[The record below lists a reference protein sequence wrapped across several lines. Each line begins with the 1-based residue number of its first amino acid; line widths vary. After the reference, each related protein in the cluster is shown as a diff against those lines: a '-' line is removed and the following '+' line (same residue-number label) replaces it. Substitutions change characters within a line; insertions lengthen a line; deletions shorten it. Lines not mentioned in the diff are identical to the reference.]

1 MTEDKKFKREV
12 TTGGHRSGQTLS
24 LVQMQ
29 AKVLAEKMFTDM
41 MASAG
46 VDHRRMAQEL
56 LFFLPRGFCDAYEQL
71 WYRGV
76 AAKGTDGGSDERG
89 RGNLAKAE
97 LGRAEG
103 GRSGGAGKRRS
114 HKKYWVIADEQA
126 LEIKDRVDKRLR
138 GIAREIGYELA
149 EIDQLRKSGGYV
161 VKSEHQ
167 RAMSQRSCGGC
178 GRFVEDR
185 WDYCPYDGSRIGVNE
200 S

>member
-1 MTEDKKFKREV
+1 MTEDKKH
-12 TTGGHRSGQTLS
+12 GGQQLTI
-24 LVQMQ
+24 VQLQ
-29 AKVLAEKMFTDM
+29 AKVMAEKMFTDM

-103 GRSGGAGKRRS
+103 GKSGGAGKRRS
-114 HKKYWVIADEQA
+114 HKKYWVIADERA

-138 GIAREIGYELA
+138 GIAREIQQELR
-149 EIDQLRKSGGYV
+149 EQDGEKV
-161 VKSEHQ
+161 
-167 RAMSQRSCGGC
+167 RARSARACGDC
-178 GRFVEDR
+178 GRLVGEGWKF
-185 WDYCPYDGSRIGVNE
+185 CPYDGSSIDG
-200 S
+200 

>member
-1 MTEDKKFKREV
+1 MTEDKKL
-12 TTGGHRSGQTLS
+12 QLS

-114 HKKYWVIADEQA
+114 HKKYWVIADERA

-138 GIAREIGYELA
+138 GIAREIDLELKEQDGRA
-149 EIDQLRKSGGYV
+149 ES
-161 VKSEHQ
+161 
-167 RAMSQRSCGGC
+167 RARGARACGDC
-178 GRFVEDR
+178 GRLVGEG
-185 WDYCPYDGSRIGVNE
+185 WKYCPYDGSSIDG
-200 S
+200 

>member
-1 MTEDKKFKREV
+1 MTEDKK
-12 TTGGHRSGQTLS
+12 GPQLS

-29 AKVLAEKMFTDM
+29 AKVMAEKMFTDM
-41 MASAG
+41 MAAGG

-89 RGNLAKAE
+89 RSNLAKAE
-97 LGRAEG
+97 LGRADG
-103 GRSGGAGKRRS
+103 GRTGGAGKRRS
-114 HKKYWVIADEQA
+114 HKKYWVIADERA

-138 GIAREIGYELA
+138 GLAREIQQELK
-149 EIDQLRKSGGYV
+149 EIDSERTGGKEKV
-161 VKSEHQ
+161 EG
-167 RAMSQRSCGGC
+167 RSARTCSDC
-178 GRFVEDR
+178 GRLVGEG
-185 WDYCPYDGSRIGVNE
+185 WKYCPYDGSSID